1 MKRSSC
7 SSFTERFQKF
17 LRADR
22 SRKLVYDFEGA
33 DVTVGDARKEKGRGC
48 DYAMMIRNGG
58 NCEMVLIECKG
69 GELNLGDFKDAKEQL
84 EYSVD
89 FVKTAFDDVPDL
101 AVICYERSS
110 AIVSDIIL
118 RRNLLN
124 ERLRHGV
131 RLILMQV
138 KDERDAYC
146 RICR

>member
-1 MKRSSC
+1 VKRSSC

-101 AVICYERSS
+101 AVICYER
-110 AIVSDIIL
+110 VSDIIL

>member
-1 MKRSSC
+1 
-7 SSFTERFQKF
+7 
-17 LRADR
+17 
-22 SRKLVYDFEGA
+22 
-33 DVTVGDARKEKGRGC
+33 
-48 DYAMMIRNGG
+48 MMIRNGG

-69 GELNLGDFKDAKEQL
+69 GKLNLGDFKDAKEQL

-101 AVICYERSS
+101 AVICYER
-110 AIVSDIIL
+110 VSDIIL

-138 KDERDAYC
+138 KDERYAYC

>member
-101 AVICYERSS
+101 AVICYER
-110 AIVSDIIL
+110 VSDIIL

>member
-101 AVICYERSS
+101 AVICYER
-110 AIVSDIIL
+110 VSDIIL

-131 RLILMQV
+131 RLILMKV